1 MNLQDKM
8 KSDTTRVLYSKW
20 CGDMSGKG
28 LHLTRGGLISGI
40 STVVTTNDEKSAEV
54 IVGKMYRRTE
64 QYSIQ
69 SKDWRL

>member
-1 MNLQDKM
+1 
-8 KSDTTRVLYSKW
+8 
-20 CGDMSGKG
+20 MSGKR
-28 LHLTRGGLISGI
+28 LHLTRGGLINGI
-40 STVVTTNDEKSAEV
+40 STVVTTKDEKSAEV